1 MSLEQGQ
8 AAVDFIKSRCSP
20 VIAENDRLRAEVDR
34 LKQMIHDLRS
44 EIAIRDTELDGMRME
59 LANRQIER
67 ME

>member
-1 MSLEQGQ
+1 MMDLRN
-8 AAVDFIKSRCSP
+8 AVGTARL
-20 VIAENDRLRAEVDR
+20 AEPGSGEAVLLAEVDR
-34 LKQMIHDLRS
+34 LKQMIHNLRS